1 MTEKFSYSKEF
12 QEHAQ
17 ICKVG
22 KDFDEF
28 AHYMILVGDPDL
40 ETTFLDLGKS
50 FSAQPFTT
58 YKDAKLAFSL
68 VQKTL
73 ELVDKNL
80 SHGLKLS
87 DLRDEVL
94 ASVSKKFD
102 IDGDPDDPDLLNLRP
117 AVEGAIERIFNYY
130 IETGD

>member
-1 MTEKFSYSKEF
+1 MKNFSY
-12 QEHAQ
+12 A
-17 ICKVG
+17 I
-22 KDFDEF
+22 DFDSVVSVSRMDNRDDLSVQF
-28 AHYMILVGDPDL
+28 LALVGDPDL
-40 ETTFLDLGKS
+40 KFTFLDSGKA
-50 FSAQPFTT
+50 FNEMFTT
-58 YKDAKLAFSL
+58 YRDAINAVSL

-117 AVEGAIERIFNYY
+117 AVEHAIKEIFDYY
-130 IETGD
+130 ISNGE

>member
-17 ICKVG
+17 IGKVG

-28 AHYMILVGDPDL
+28 AHYMILIGDPDL
-40 ETTFLDLGKS
+40 ETTFLDFGKS

-58 YKDAKLAFSL
+58 YTDAKRAYSL

-73 ELVDKNL
+73 ELVDENISL
-80 SHGLKLS
+80 GLKLA
-87 DLRDEVL
+87 DVRDEIL
-94 ASVSKKFD
+94 AEVSKKFD
-102 IDGDPDDPDLLNLRP
+102 VDGDPDLLNLRP

-130 IETGD
+130 IETGE

>member
-1 MTEKFSYSKEF
+1 MKKFSYAIEF
-12 QEHAQ
+12 DSVV
-17 ICKVG
+17 KVTRM
-22 KDFDEF
+22 DDCDDLSVQFL
-28 AHYMILVGDPDL
+28 ALVGDPDL
-40 ETTFLDLGKS
+40 KFTFLDSGKA
-50 FSAQPFTT
+50 FSEMFTT
-58 YKDAKLAFSL
+58 YRDAINAVSL

-117 AVEGAIERIFNYY
+117 AVERAIKEIFDYY
-130 IETGD
+130 ISNGE